1 MPCRRSTVLPSCSAS
16 LTVPSVAHFLSTFP
30 RRVVVFNPT
39 GRYAAAQVAAMRE
52 AGTNLVA
59 GIALG
64 RGGGTLDGLPLLDDV
79 AELAEPADAAV
90 IYTPPEGVLDAVR
103 SAAAARIGSLV
114 VAAEYVPLH
123 DSLRAAQAA
132 RAAGSWMVG
141 PNTLGLYVPGQG
153 LLGSIAPSFCMPGRV
168 AVFCRS
174 GTLTLTM
181 ARLLT
186 RAGIGQ
192 RAVIHIGGDA
202 VCGRNPHEWLEA
214 LAADPGT
221 DAVLYCGE
229 IGGDKEY
236 ALAEAVRRCPK
247 PLVAMLVGR
256 HAPPEKRMGHAGA
269 LVAGEHETGEAKLAA
284 LAEAGAHA
292 VRNAAEAIARLRSLL
307 GA

>member
-1 MPCRRSTVLPSCSAS
+1 VAS
-16 LTVPSVAHFLSTFP
+16 FLDSFL

-39 GRYAAAQVAAMRE
+39 GRYAAQQVAAMRE

-59 GIALG
+59 GIVLG
-64 RGGGTLDGLPLLDDV
+64 RGGGTMDGLPLLDDL

-103 SAAAARIGSLV
+103 SAAAARIAAIV

-123 DSLRAAQAA
+123 DGLRAAQAA
-132 RAAGSWMVG
+132 RAAGAWMVG
-141 PNTLGLYVPGQG
+141 PNTLGLFVPGQG
-153 LLGSIAPSFCMPGRV
+153 LLGSIAPSFCAEGRV

-202 VCGRNPHEWLEA
+202 VCGRNPHEWFEA
-214 LAADPGT
+214 LAADART

-236 ALAEAVRRCPK
+236 ALAEAVRRSPK

-269 LVAGEHETGEAKLAA
+269 LVAGAHETGEAKLAV
-284 LAEAGAHA
+284 LAAAGAHTA
-292 VRNAAEAIARLRSLL
+292 RNPEEAIAHLGRLL